1 LVDKASRQ
9 IYRICPKYH
18 RQMVP
23 TGCMFG
29 KMVSTLVFDWR
40 SGNQFQLLFPAPA
53 FYLGFPLQGSRFCGK
68 LFGVNYF
75 LALHEQFPNALA
87 IFTCCQRNIVQYCE
101 MEKIAEQFISQ
112 PRTKHHLSD
121 HRFNEVFVG
130 YCQNIGLRQF

>member
-1 LVDKASRQ
+1 LESPFGSQVYGILKESAPGQSKDGRGAVGKVEQLVDKASRQ

-75 LALHEQFPNALA
+75 
-87 IFTCCQRNIVQYCE
+87 
-101 MEKIAEQFISQ
+101 
-112 PRTKHHLSD
+112 
-121 HRFNEVFVG
+121 
-130 YCQNIGLRQF
+130 